1 MRTNSGVK
9 PKGLSNAAYAVLL
22 FLFMGFTSASA
33 SVCVSDTLI
42 LDGEVIEIEQKDIVT
57 NTDSVEKAGK
67 KDVKKQWPDLP
78 FTMGVYGAPGLTMC
92 STYDAD
98 NQLVDDFLGLK
109 PSREFSYSYGLD
121 IRGMLREDVDVGI
134 GLFFSKQ
141 NTASY
146 SVNQT
151 QLAPS
156 DNRTAFENI
165 DGQLWQRYVVF
176 IDPGFEE
183 RFTQVDLVRSK
194 HSFKT
199 LEVPISFRYYALP
212 RKEKWTVY
220 FSLNAVYREISDIKG
235 VPSFIDEVKADGTF
249 NRTLLVRQDFNTS
262 FWSAMVDAGA
272 QWKITESL
280 RIDANISWTVPK
292 VYLMST
298 QDYNWR
304 WSAGYLRFGLVKD
317 FLLNKPATLFQ

>member
-1 MRTNSGVK
+1 MRTSSGVK
-9 PKGLSNAAYAVLL
+9 PKGLSNAACAVLL
-22 FLFMGFTSASA
+22 FLFMGCTAAAS

-57 NTDSVEKAGK
+57 NTDSIEKAGK

-78 FTMGVYGAPGLTMC
+78 FSIGIYGAPGVTVC
-92 STYDAD
+92 NIYDED
-98 NQLVDDFLGLK
+98 NHLIEDFLGLK
-109 PSREFSYSYGLD
+109 PSREFSYSYGFD
-121 IRGMLREDVDVGI
+121 IRGALREDVDVGI

-141 NTASY
+141 NISSY
-146 SVNQT
+146 SLDAS

-156 DNRTAFENI
+156 DSRSAFENV

-183 RFTQVDLVRSK
+183 RFTQVNLNLSK

-212 RKEKWTVY
+212 RKENLAHY
-220 FSLNAVYREISDIKG
+220 FSLNAVYREISNIEG
-235 VPSFIDEVKADGTF
+235 VPAFIDEVTADGEW
-249 NRTLLVRQDFNTS
+249 NRTLLLRQDFNVS
-262 FWSAMVDAGA
+262 FWSAMVDAGV
-272 QWKITESL
+272 QWKITDSWRL
-280 RIDANISWTVPK
+280 DANISWTVPK
-292 VYLMST
+292 VYLMSS

-304 WSAGYLRFGLVKD
+304 WSAGYLRIGLVKD
-317 FLLNKPATLFQ
+317 FLLNKPATLFK